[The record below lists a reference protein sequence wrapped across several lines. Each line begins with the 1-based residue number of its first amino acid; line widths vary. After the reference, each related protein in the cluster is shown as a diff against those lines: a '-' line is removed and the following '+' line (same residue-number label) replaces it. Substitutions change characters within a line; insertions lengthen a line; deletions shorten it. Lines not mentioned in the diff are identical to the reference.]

1 MPTGFATHLNQE
13 VRAPVGH
20 SGVIQEVIRHVHHP
34 EDLNDPRDASRDPS
48 IERICDKRLSP
59 GRRAWPYASSTV
71 TPRPTFPCFLSSGV
85 TGSYPGRNKR
95 SPAAPADEIGN
106 GRSRGRQNDSRAS
119 EPFLRGG
126 QTARVERRVI
136 VSTVA
141 YSMARFLLFD
151 ISLPKRR
158 AIGVSKAGQRIE
170 F

>member
-13 VRAPVGH
+13 VRAPVDY
-20 SGVIQEVIRHVHHP
+20 SGVIQEVVRHVHHP

-95 SPAAPADEIGN
+95 SPLHPPTKLEMDGRAADKTIPAQASLSCAE
-106 GRSRGRQNDSRAS
+106 GRRLGWRGELSSAQ
-119 EPFLRGG
+119 
-126 QTARVERRVI
+126 
-136 VSTVA
+136 
-141 YSMARFLLFD
+141 
-151 ISLPKRR
+151 
-158 AIGVSKAGQRIE
+158 
-170 F
+170 